1 MAKKY
6 AKINSLNEVVKVY
19 VVDDNETQSSVE
31 ALFGDNDTHIYKET
45 NDSIRER
52 PASIGGTYDA
62 VNDVFINA
70 KPYPSWTLNA
80 SREWEA
86 PVTQPTESQTG
97 DRSLLWDEDNQKW
110 VGTEIVDGGDPNQSD
125 WNPSTSSWE

>member
-6 AKINSLNEVVKVY
+6 AKINSLNEVVKIY
-19 VVDDNETQSSVE
+19 VVDDSETQSSVE
-31 ALFGDNDTHIYKET
+31 ALFGDTNTHIYRET
-45 NDSIRER
+45 SKTIRER

-62 VNDVFINA
+62 VNDVFINV
-70 KPYPSWTLNA
+70 KPYASWTLNA

-86 PVTQPTESQTG
+86 PVTQPTDSQRG
-97 DRSLLWDEDNQKW
+97 DRSLLWDEANQKW
-110 VGTEIVDGGDPNQSD
+110 VGTEIVDDAPSQSD